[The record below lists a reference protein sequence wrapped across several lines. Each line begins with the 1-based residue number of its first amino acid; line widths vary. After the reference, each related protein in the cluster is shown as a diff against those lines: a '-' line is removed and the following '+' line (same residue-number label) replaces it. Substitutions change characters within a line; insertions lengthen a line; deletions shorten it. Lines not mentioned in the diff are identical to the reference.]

1 MTETLSP
8 PPLQP
13 SRAGESGITAP
24 SHCSVAVTVLIVHS
38 DTLGRFLPEGT
49 SVKLCDSEGNIFS
62 ARIDAEG
69 ISRHEGVTP
78 GKVAWQLENTHGLH
92 LVAVDDKLLDP
103 RQAAAAPP
111 EVEVAIEETTIQAA
125 YLPPPISINLRDEK
139 TTPED
144 DLLSEDQL
152 EQLQLA
158 GNNATLFLH
167 GYNVPLGE
175 YGTFAS
181 WEQHSDIDTPSLVT
195 NAHTASRATI
205 LQDIEKVEMPV
216 SITGRY
222 TASNAYHTPT
232 ENRPD
237 NVREAHCNGSGA
249 RNWFVHMEYQLNRAA
264 GMTEEDWQPYTRM
277 VSIAWFGDTGS
288 VDFFQA
294 ELNAMAAG
302 RRLVALLEQLN
313 EAGIAINIISHS
325 LGARVVLTALNILG
339 EQERHQWVDNLYLW
353 QPAVADNALV
363 NDASQDSHP
372 LGMGVFPDA
381 HKAARKIVVLQSQQD
396 GILGPPPS
404 EAESFWA
411 RMVQYIPSIWLS
423 STINA
428 INSAD
433 DKMDAGLGRIGGAY
447 TKKWWVIPIGLAGP
461 VTNYYID
468 KAPANT
474 VRPPTPRQPP
484 VGPDPY
490 GRERAAQAWAEFREQ
505 AIQEAREAIAS
516 TDPLP
521 TYHLLAPLAHHAV
534 VSEDR
539 AAHYIDS
546 LQRLV
551 RRNWRA
557 DKSPRAALGSIG
569 FNAVSVESLFI
580 ENLLRNKFF
589 DFVDQTPWLF
599 DHSGMKIPSDEVFE
613 KSYEEGI
620 LRPLLRESGFGN
632 YEPI

>member
-13 SRAGESGITAP
+13 SRTDESGVTAP

-38 DTLGRFLPEGT
+38 DTLGRFLLEGT
-49 SVKLCDSEGNIFS
+49 PVKLFDSEGKTFS
-62 ARIDAEG
+62 ATIDAEG

-78 GKVAWQLENTHGLH
+78 GKVAWQLENIHGLH
-92 LVAVDDKLLDP
+92 LVAVDDELLDP

-111 EVEVAIEETTIQAA
+111 EVEVAIEETTIQAV
-125 YLPPPISINLRDEK
+125 YLPPPISLNLRDAK
-139 TTPED
+139 TRPEN
-144 DLLSEDQL
+144 DLLSEEQL

-181 WEQHSDIDTPSLVT
+181 WEQHGDIDTPSLVT

-216 SITGRY
+216 AITGRY

-249 RNWFVHMEYQLNRAA
+249 SNWFVHMEYQLNRAA

-277 VSIAWFGDTGS
+277 VGIAWFGDTGS

-302 RRLVALLEQLN
+302 RRLVALLEQLH

-372 LGMGVFPDA
+372 LGMGGVPGC
-381 HKAARKIVVLQSQQD
+381 S
-396 GILGPPPS
+396 
-404 EAESFWA
+404 
-411 RMVQYIPSIWLS
+411 
-423 STINA
+423 
-428 INSAD
+428 
-433 DKMDAGLGRIGGAY
+433 
-447 TKKWWVIPIGLAGP
+447 
-461 VTNYYID
+461 
-468 KAPANT
+468 
-474 VRPPTPRQPP
+474 
-484 VGPDPY
+484 
-490 GRERAAQAWAEFREQ
+490 
-505 AIQEAREAIAS
+505 
-516 TDPLP
+516 
-521 TYHLLAPLAHHAV
+521 
-534 VSEDR
+534 
-539 AAHYIDS
+539 
-546 LQRLV
+546 
-551 RRNWRA
+551 
-557 DKSPRAALGSIG
+557 
-569 FNAVSVESLFI
+569 
-580 ENLLRNKFF
+580 
-589 DFVDQTPWLF
+589 
-599 DHSGMKIPSDEVFE
+599 
-613 KSYEEGI
+613 
-620 LRPLLRESGFGN
+620 
-632 YEPI
+632 